1 MDLSIISAAFDGGA
15 SKFLDVLTGGSVG
28 SDFGELIYFSLI
40 YDFIRHEIKALG
52 FSMMQRASYFA
63 ALAATAIVTMWVF
76 YQGLRIMSGKGES
89 MMALVMNASRVAF
102 IVTAAVSMGVAGSA
116 VYDTVGERL
125 PNLITAYITDD
136 TDTVQEQVDNS
147 LAAMTFALK
156 SIDIINTAQS
166 NDLIVAKERALWM
179 VAVGTAGP
187 AVTAGALLLFYQAAL
202 ALFVGLGPIFILFLI
217 FDQTKAM
224 FHRWLMYGIGTMFS
238 MAVLAAMV
246 SICLKAVIAVAA
258 AHWVSAGA
266 ASLFDLNLGSGINSI
281 AMQQGGLGM
290 LMTLLIITVP
300 PMAANFF
307 QGTLGQFAP
316 YNQVDGGGARGGG
329 GDQRSRYESAS
340 QNVANTQQREMS
352 SASTT
357 GRNPGAAP
365 SQATPVTANVGPQG
379 VTGASQT
386 TGASRDVLK
395 TTSPSGNPTATPS
408 SNPQGQLISDN
419 RRGTTSGSEGTA

>member
-329 GDQRSRYESAS
+329 DQRSRYESAS

-352 SASTT
+352 SAATT
-357 GRNPGAAP
+357 GRNAGAAP

-395 TTSPSGNPTATPS
+395 TTSPSSNPTATPS
-408 SNPQGQLISDN
+408 STPQGQLISDN